1 MPALKSLLGLLVVLA
16 VSACGGGSSGARL
29 GPPTSGLYA
38 SAQYTDAQLVPHLDL
53 VYSVRPNEGGVQ
65 YTSDL
70 RSASEI
76 GGSTL
81 NLHLD
86 VWVPPD
92 ATAAK
97 PQPLVVWIHGGDFLA
112 GSKEEVRDKAL
123 SYARAGYVVASVDY
137 RLTPRNT
144 TSAALRER
152 AVLQAVDQL
161 RPGRLRRAAED
172 VTNAIRYLRQNAD
185 VYHIDTTRV
194 ATVGTSAGGALSL
207 AVALDADTLPG
218 LVSDY
223 PGQSARSQASV
234 STGATVF
241 DAYYDSSSA
250 LSFDATDAPVLLL
263 HANPTDSF
271 TGATWSA
278 NVIPTRDR
286 ITTSGNTCEL
296 VAQPNLT
303 HVVDLSLGGKYW
315 DSVGPFLWTKLD
327 LASLL

>member
-1 MPALKSLLGLLVVLA
+1 MNALKTLLGLLVVASL
-16 VSACGGGSSGARL
+16 SACGGGASSSRV
-29 GPPTSGLYA
+29 GPPGTSLYSEA
-38 SAQYTDAQLVPHLDL
+38 VYTDSQLAPSLDL
-53 VYSVRPNEGGVQ
+53 VYSVRPNEGGEQ

-70 RSASEI
+70 RAASEL
-76 GGSTL
+76 GSDTL

-92 ATAAK
+92 ATATK
-97 PQPLVVWIHGGDFLA
+97 PQPLIVWIHGGDFLA

-123 SYARAGYVVASVDY
+123 TYARAGYVVASVDY

-144 TSAALRER
+144 LSAALRER
-152 AVLQAVDQL
+152 AVLQA
-161 RPGRLRRAAED
+161 AED
-172 VTNAIRYLRQNAD
+172 VSNAIRYLRQNAAT
-185 VYHIDTTRV
+185 YHIDTTRV
-194 ATVGTSAGGALSL
+194 ATIGTSAGGALSL

-218 LVSDY
+218 IVSDY
-223 PGQSARSQASV
+223 PGQTARSQASV

-271 TGATWSA
+271 TGATWSG
-278 NVIPTRDR
+278 NVLPTQAL
-286 ITTSGNTCEL
+286 INNSGNSCTV

-315 DSVGPFLWTKLD
+315 DSVGPFLWTQLD

>member
-1 MPALKSLLGLLVVLA
+1 MNALKSLFVLLVVLSL
-16 VSACGGGSSGARL
+16 SACGGGGASARL

-65 YTSDL
+65 STSDQ
-70 RSASEI
+70 RDPPERGSA
-76 GGSTL
+76 TL

-86 VWVPPD
+86 VWVPPN

-112 GSKEEVRDKAL
+112 GSKEEVREKAL
-123 SYARAGYVVASVDY
+123 TYARAGYVVASVDY
-137 RLTPRNT
+137 RLTPKNT
-144 TSAALRER
+144 SSAALRER
-152 AVLQAVDQL
+152 AVLQ
-161 RPGRLRRAAED
+161 AAED
-172 VTNAIRYLRQNAD
+172 VTNAIRYLRQNAA

-194 ATVGTSAGGALSL
+194 ATIGTSAGGALSL
-207 AVALDADTLPG
+207 AVALDANTLPG
-218 LVSDY
+218 IVSDY
-223 PGQSARSQASV
+223 PGQTATTQASV

-241 DAYYDSSSA
+241 DAYYDSSRL

-271 TGATWSA
+271 TGATWSG

-286 ITTSGNTCEL
+286 ITASGNTCDL

-315 DSVGPFLWTKLD
+315 DNVGPFLWTHLN
-327 LASLL
+327 LAALL